1 MSTHARMSW
10 RRRRPRSGSEAL
22 HTPPRRRLGP
32 LSRARSV
39 AAQVFVLQLLLI
51 LVLVA
56 GAVVTLA
63 LQAQSQGMEDARR
76 RSLAVAGTFAHAPG
90 VAQAMTSDHPAALL
104 RSAAEAARQ
113 GSDVDSVVVF
123 DRRGIRLTHPDAA
136 LVGKRIIGPAKLVR
150 EELAGK
156 TITQTFRASQG
167 LSVISAVPVTRS
179 DGSVLGGVSVG
190 VKVESVNGV
199 VDRRLPLLLGSAAG
213 ALTLATCGTAL
224 ISRRVRRQTHGL
236 GAAEMTRMYEHHDAV
251 LHSVR
256 EGVLVLAADG
266 RLLLVNSEAREL
278 LGLAPDAEGRHIG
291 ELGLEPHLTELL
303 ASGRPVTDEVH
314 PSGNRLLAVNVR
326 STDRSGG
333 PAGSVA
339 TLRDTTELQAL
350 SGRAA
355 AARERLELLYD
366 AGVRIGS
373 TLELTETTEKLVEV
387 AAPRFA
393 DIVTVE
399 LLDPVL
405 QGEEPE
411 PPYEVLHRTAVGGDT
426 TGHPLFRPGER
437 AVYLPA
443 APQSEALRTG
453 RAILQAEV
461 SDTTELGAH
470 GGPLPDHGVESLITV
485 PLRYRGVTLGLANF
499 WRTRRSEP
507 FEEEDLAIAGELTAR
522 TAICVDNARRYA
534 REHAMVTTLQRNLLP
549 GSLPDQDAAE
559 VASRYLPAQGGTS
572 GSWFDVIPLP
582 GHRVALVVGK
592 VAGQGLHAAATMG
605 RLRIAV
611 QNFSALDLPPD
622 ELLSLL
628 DELVTRLD
636 LEQEA
641 DPDGTRITGATCLY
655 AIYDSVRGRCTVA
668 RAGHPG
674 PVLVGPDGT
683 VDTPE
688 VPVSP
693 PLGLGGEPF
702 EVAELPL
709 AAGTRLVLYTNGL
722 LESHDGAPDT
732 GLDLLRRALADRPG
746 LDPEETC
753 QSLVDTALAA
763 HPSDDVAL
771 LVARTRVLAPEHVAE
786 WDVPLDPAAVAPL
799 RAACAQRI
807 RAWGLEEADYTAE
820 LIISEL
826 ITNALRYGAPP
837 VRLRL
842 LRGRDLTFEVSD
854 GSSTSPHL
862 RRARATDEGGR
873 GLFLVSQFAQ
883 RWGTRYT
890 PQGKVIWAEQALNGT
905 AALDGAQALGDSLV
919 GQGDPSAL

>member
-1 MSTHARMSW
+1 M
-10 RRRRPRSGSEAL
+10 
-22 HTPPRRRLGP
+22 
-32 LSRARSV
+32 
-39 AAQVFVLQLLLI
+39 FVLQLLVI
-51 LVLVA
+51 LVLIA
-56 GAVVTLA
+56 GAVATLA
-63 LQAQSQGMEDARR
+63 LEARSQGMEDARR

-90 VAQAMTSDHPAALL
+90 VAQAMSSDHATALL
-104 RSAAEAARQ
+104 RAPAEAARK

-123 DRRGIRLTHPDAA
+123 DRHGIRLTHPEPA
-136 LVGKRIIGPAKLVR
+136 LIGKRIIGPAKLVR

-156 TITQTFRASQG
+156 TISQTFHASQG
-167 LSVISAVPVTRS
+167 LSVVSAVPVTRP

-190 VKVESVNGV
+190 VKVKSVNSV
-199 VDRRLPLLLGSAAG
+199 VHRRLPLLLGSGAG
-213 ALTLATCGTAL
+213 ALALTTCGTAL

-256 EGVLVLAADG
+256 EGVLVLASDG

-278 LGLAPDAEGRHIG
+278 LELAPDAEGRHVG

-314 PSGNRLLAVNVR
+314 PCGNRLLTVNVR
-326 STDRSGG
+326 STDRTGG

-339 TLRDTTELQAL
+339 TLRDTTELRAL

-387 AAPRFA
+387 SAPRFA

-399 LLDPVL
+399 LLGPVL

-411 PPYEVLHRTAVGGDT
+411 PPYEVLHRTAVGGDAT
-426 TGHPLFRPGER
+426 AHPLFRPGER

-443 APQSEALRTG
+443 APQSQALRTG
-453 RAILQAEV
+453 RAILRAEV
-461 SDTTELGAH
+461 SDTTEFGAP
-470 GGPLPDHGVESLITV
+470 GERLPDHGIQSLITV

-507 FEEEDLAIAGELTAR
+507 FEEEDLVIAGELTAR

-549 GSLPDQDAAE
+549 GSLPDQDAVE

-582 GHRVALVVGK
+582 GHRVALVVGN

-641 DPDGTRITGATCLY
+641 DPDGTRITGAGCLY
-655 AIYDSVRGRCTVA
+655 AIYDSVRGRCTMA

-674 PVLVGPDGT
+674 PLLVGPDGT
-683 VDTPE
+683 VDTPA

-709 AAGTRLVLYTNGL
+709 SEGTRLVLYTGGL
-722 LESHDGAPDT
+722 LESPDGAPGT
-732 GLDLLRRALADRPG
+732 GPDLLRSALARGTDPG
-746 LDPEETC
+746 PEEIC
-753 QSLVDTALAA
+753 ESLLDTVLPT

-771 LVARTRVLAPEHVAE
+771 LVARTHVLAPSSVAE
-786 WDVPLDPAAVAPL
+786 WEVPLDPAAVAPL
-799 RAACAQRI
+799 RAACAEKI
-807 RAWGLEEADYTAE
+807 RAWGLEEADYAAE

-842 LRGRDLTFEVSD
+842 LRGRNLTCEVSD

-862 RRARATDEGGR
+862 RQAKATDEGGR

-890 PQGKVIWAEQALNGT
+890 PQGKVIWAEQSLNST
-905 AALDGAQALGDSLV
+905 EALDGAQTLGDSLV
-919 GQGDPSAL
+919 DQGDPSAL

>member
-1 MSTHARMSW
+1 M
-10 RRRRPRSGSEAL
+10 
-22 HTPPRRRLGP
+22 
-32 LSRARSV
+32 
-39 AAQVFVLQLLLI
+39 FVLQLLLI
-51 LVLVA
+51 LLLVA
-56 GAVVTLA
+56 GAVVMLA
-63 LQAQSQGMEDARR
+63 LQARSQGMTDARR
-76 RSLAVAGTFAHAPG
+76 RSLAVAGTLAHAPG
-90 VAQAMTSDHPAALL
+90 VGQAMTSDHPTALL
-104 RSAAEAARQ
+104 QSSAEAARRAS
-113 GSDVDSVVVF
+113 GVDSVVVF
-123 DRRGIRLTHPDAA
+123 DRRGIRLTHPDTT
-136 LVGKRIIGPAKLVR
+136 LIGKRIIGPAKLVR
-150 EELAGK
+150 QELAGK
-156 TITQTFRASQG
+156 IISQTFHASQG
-167 LSVISAVPVTRS
+167 LSVVSAVPVTKA

-190 VKVESVNGV
+190 VKVESVNSV
-199 VDRRLPLLLGSAAG
+199 MTQRLPLLIGSATGAM
-213 ALTLATCGTAL
+213 ALTTCGTAL

-236 GAAEMTRMYEHHDAV
+236 GAMEMTRMYEHHDAV

-266 RLLLVNSEAREL
+266 RLLLVNSEARTL

-291 ELGLEPHLTELL
+291 ELGLEPQLTELL
-303 ASGRPVTDEVH
+303 ASGRPVTDEVY
-314 PSGNRLLAVNVR
+314 PCGNRLLAVNLR
-326 STDRSGG
+326 PTDRTGG

-387 AAPRFA
+387 AVPRFA

-411 PPYEVLHRTAVGGDT
+411 PPHEVLHRTAVGGDA

-437 AVYLPA
+437 AVYPPA
-443 APQSEALRTG
+443 APQSRALRTG
-453 RAILQAEV
+453 HAILEALV
-461 SDTTELGAH
+461 SDATELGPRAEC
-470 GGPLPDHGVESLITV
+470 LPDHGVQSLITV

-507 FEEEDLAIAGELTAR
+507 FEEEDLAIAGELSAR
-522 TAICVDNARRYA
+522 TAVCVDNARRYA

-549 GSLPDQDAAE
+549 GSLPDQDATE
-559 VASRYLPAQGGTS
+559 VASCYLPAQGGTS

-582 GHRVALVVGK
+582 GHRVALAVGK

-655 AIYDSVRGRCTVA
+655 AIYDSVRGHCTVA
-668 RAGHPG
+668 TAGHPG
-674 PVLVGPDGT
+674 PVLIGPDGA
-683 VDTPE
+683 VDTPA

-709 AAGTRLVLYTNGL
+709 SEGTRLVLYTNGL
-722 LESHDGAPDT
+722 LEGHDGAPGA
-732 GLDLLRRALADRPG
+732 GLDRLRHALADSPD
-746 LDPEETC
+746 LSPEQTC
-753 QSLVDTALAA
+753 QSLLDSVLPTR
-763 HPSDDVAL
+763 PRDDIAL
-771 LVARTRVLAPEHVAE
+771 LVARTRVLDPKDVAE
-786 WDVPLDPAAVAPL
+786 WDVALDPAAVAPL
-799 RAACAQRI
+799 RAACAERI
-807 RAWGLEEADYTAE
+807 RAWGLEEADYVAE

-826 ITNALRYGAPP
+826 ITNALRYGAAP

-842 LRGRDLTFEVSD
+842 LRGRDLTIEVSD

-890 PQGKVIWAEQALNGT
+890 PHGKVIWAEQALSGV
-905 AALDGAQALGDSLV
+905 AAPDGAGAPGESLV
-919 GQGDPSAL
+919 GHGDPSALQPEDPSAL

>member
-1 MSTHARMSW
+1 M
-10 RRRRPRSGSEAL
+10 
-22 HTPPRRRLGP
+22 
-32 LSRARSV
+32 
-39 AAQVFVLQLLLI
+39 FILQLLLVLL
-51 LVLVA
+51 LVV
-56 GAVVTLA
+56 GAVVGLA
-63 LQAQSQGMEDARR
+63 LQARSQGMTDARR
-76 RSLAVAGTFAHAPG
+76 RSLAVAGTMANAPG
-90 VAQAMTSDHPAALL
+90 VAQAMASNHPTALL
-104 RSAAEAARQ
+104 RDSAEAARK
-113 GSDVDSVVVF
+113 GSGVDSVVVF
-123 DRRGIRLTHPDAA
+123 DRRGLRLTHPDTT
-136 LVGKRIIGPAKLVR
+136 LIGKRIIGPAKLVR

-156 TITQTFRASQG
+156 TISETFHASQG
-167 LSVISAVPVTRS
+167 LSVVSAVPVLKP

-190 VKVESVNGV
+190 VKVESVNSV
-199 VDRRLPLLLGSAAG
+199 MTQRLPLLLGSATG
-213 ALTLATCGTAL
+213 ALALTTGGTAL

-236 GAAEMTRMYEHHDAV
+236 GATEMTRMYEHHDAV

-266 RLLLVNSEAREL
+266 RLLLVNSEARAL
-278 LGLAPDAEGRHIG
+278 LGLAPDAEGRHIA
-291 ELGLEPHLTELL
+291 ELGLEPQLTELL
-303 ASGRPVTDEVH
+303 VSGRSVTDEVY
-314 PSGNRLLAVNVR
+314 PCGNRLLAVNLR
-326 STDRSGG
+326 PTDRSGG

-387 AAPRFA
+387 AVPRFA

-411 PPYEVLHRTAVGGDT
+411 PPYEVLHRTAMGGEGSEGGDT
-426 TGHPLFRPGER
+426 TAHPLFRPGER
-437 AVYLPA
+437 AVYRPT
-443 APQSEALRTG
+443 APQSQALRTG
-453 RAILQAEV
+453 HAVLQAAV
-461 SDTTELGAH
+461 SDQTAGDDQTAGGDATGLGAH
-470 GGPLPDHGVESLITV
+470 AEHGPDHGVQSLITV

-507 FEEEDLAIAGELTAR
+507 FEEEDLAIAGELSGR

-549 GSLPDQDAAE
+549 GSLPEQDATE
-559 VASRYLPAQGGTS
+559 VATRYLPAQGGTS

-628 DELVTRLD
+628 DELVARLD
-636 LEQEA
+636 LEQDT
-641 DPDGTRITGATCLY
+641 DPDGARITGATCLY
-655 AIYDSVRGRCTVA
+655 AIYDSVRGLCTVA
-668 RAGHPG
+668 RAGHPA
-674 PVLVGPDGT
+674 PVLIGPDGT
-683 VDTPE
+683 VHTPA

-709 AAGTRLVLYTNGL
+709 AEGTRLVLYTNGL
-722 LESHDGAPDT
+722 LDGHDGAPDT
-732 GLDLLRRALADRPG
+732 GLDPLRRALADSPDLG
-746 LDPEETC
+746 PEETC
-753 QSLVDTALAA
+753 QTLLDTVRPARQ
-763 HPSDDVAL
+763 SDDIAL
-771 LVARTRVLAPEHVAE
+771 LVARTRVLDPKDVAE
-786 WDVPLDPAAVAPL
+786 WEVPLDPAAVAPI
-799 RAACAQRI
+799 RAAAAQQI
-807 RAWGLEEADYTAE
+807 RSWGLEEADFAAE

-890 PQGKVIWAEQALNGT
+890 ADGKVIWAEQALGGT
-905 AALDGAQALGDSLV
+905 AALDDGALGLALGLGDSLV
-919 GQGDPSAL
+919 DQGDPSAL